1 MENHNSNPLKKY
13 FRQPKLYIKLP
24 SSGAF
29 YPVGALEPTPTGEL
43 PVYAMTAKDE
53 ITIKT
58 PDALM
63 NGQSTVDVIQSC
75 VPNIKNAWAMPTVDI
90 DAVLIAIRVA
100 TYGEGLDVEITVPNT
115 DIVKSYTADLR
126 LTMDRLMGAVFDTEL
141 QIADDMTVYLRPL
154 TYKEYTQ
161 NSLKTLEEQRM
172 YSIVNDAELSDEDK
186 QKRFSESFKKIT
198 DVTVNSI
205 VQSIVSINTPDAV
218 VTDPEHI
225 REFLDNSDKIFF
237 EKLVAYLR
245 EQREKFTMPPFK
257 VQTTEEEQA
266 AGAPAEFDA
275 PIVLDASNFFG

>member
-1 MENHNSNPLKKY
+1 
-13 FRQPKLYIKLP
+13 
-24 SSGAF
+24 
-29 YPVGALEPTPTGEL
+29 
-43 PVYAMTAKDE
+43 
-53 ITIKT
+53 
-58 PDALM
+58 
-63 NGQSTVDVIQSC
+63 

-266 AGAPAEFDA
+266 EGAPAEFDA